1 MQFLILLIY
10 SCLVTKWFSS
20 IHKIFYYTIDFDI
33 YVFYIRF
40 FSTAVINCYFYF
52 SFFTKAL
59 TRLGLTEAER
69 MEIYTMVA
77 AVLHLGNITFEDNP
91 EDTKGGSRI
100 SSNSE
105 KAVLMSA
112 KLLAVDPEELRQAL
126 VSKVMQTSRGG
137 IKGTVIM

>member
-1 MQFLILLIY
+1 M
-10 SCLVTKWFSS
+10 
-20 IHKIFYYTIDFDI
+20 
-33 YVFYIRF
+33 
-40 FSTAVINCYFYF
+40 
-52 SFFTKAL
+52 
-59 TRLGLTEAER
+59 TRLGLTEVER

-100 SSNSE
+100 CANSE

-112 KLLAVDPEELRQAL
+112 KLLAVDLEELRQAL

>member
-1 MQFLILLIY
+1 M
-10 SCLVTKWFSS
+10 SAT
-20 IHKIFYYTIDFDI
+20 
-33 YVFYIRF
+33 R
-40 FSTAVINCYFYF
+40 
-52 SFFTKAL
+52 KAF
-59 TRLGLTEAER
+59 TRLGLTDAER

-100 SSNSE
+100 TAGSE
-105 KAVLMSA
+105 KAVVASA
-112 KLLAVDPEELRQAL
+112 KLLGVDPEELRQAL